1 MNEDDL
7 KYLYDETFDKKEWLN
22 AVLDNWYKSEDST
35 RKSDVMLRD
44 DLVEITESSTPKK
57 RTQYWELRTTPEE
70 LKKYSSGTYWRF
82 TPIWHQG
89 SSEGFREMKVTKTSV
104 SADGLAGEMKE
115 DHGMDLGTMTREVTR
130 EMWTELVASGQYIVY
145 NKQIK
150 AKPLQWN
157 KPFGKESNYAL
168 DA

>member
-1 MNEDDL
+1 MNYPPKYKYEDL
-7 KYLYDETFDKKEWLN
+7 MKKEWLD

-35 RKSDVMLRD
+35 RKSDVILRD
-44 DLVEITESSTPKK
+44 DLVEITESLTPKK

-104 SADGLAGEMKE
+104 SADGQGWERVTE
-115 DHGMDLGTMTREVTR
+115 DHEMDLGTMTREVTR
-130 EMWTELVASGQYIVY
+130 EMWNELVASGQYIVY

>member
-22 AVLDNWYKSEDST
+22 AVLDNWYKSEDSNEE
-35 RKSDVMLRD
+35 
-44 DLVEITESSTPKK
+44 EILEHRSTKK
-57 RTQYWELRTTPEE
+57 RTQYWELRTNPEE
-70 LKKYSSGTYWRF
+70 LKKYGMGTYWRF

-150 AKPLQWN
+150 QYHVQWN
-157 KPFGKESNYAL
+157 KGSNYAL
-168 DA
+168 EA